1 MRPFTGSPAYVP
13 TASCPRRFASAR
25 SCSPRRPLAPITRR
39 SVTAG
44 ESPPEDESLGTLSND
59 YLGGLSYAGQMRIL
73 VTGGAGFI
81 GSNFARVVIRDC
93 DDMIVHVVRTSPN
106 VFWLRSLWRRDRIRL
121 VTPYYAAIVL
131 H

>member
-81 GSNFARVVIRDC
+81 GSNLARHAARK
-93 DDMIVHVVRTSPN
+93 VHELLVFGQLTS
-106 VFWLRSLWRRDRIRL
+106 
-121 VTPYYAAIVL
+121 AAHL
-131 H
+131 